1 MCVHLN
7 YNAPALVDQTC
18 ECVSVSQRVLMFTHT
33 HTHTRTEVSHLP
45 CVRLKLTPS
54 NAMQVATHLTFKM
67 HLT

>member
-18 ECVSVSQRVLMFTHT
+18 ECVSVSQRVLRF
-33 HTHTRTEVSHLP
+33 TRTEVSHLP